1 MALYAC
7 LSDPHLTWGKPI
19 SRLDDV
25 KITGIRKFNF
35 VLDWCSKNSAELL
48 IPGDLTDS
56 AHGWYLYLELVKS
69 LLKYKVIPIV
79 VYGQHDM
86 YFRTKETTIMNALIK
101 NNLIHLV
108 EGNRLPF
115 YGYSWSDERG
125 YENDDIDRKCKI
137 LLIHAPI
144 TTNQLYPNQV
154 FMDARQF
161 LRENKQFDLIVCGD
175 IHRRFMVEYQGRY
188 IVNSGSML
196 RLDADEYMF
205 EHKPGFWVYDTNKKN
220 VDWVEIP
227 HEEAER
233 VLSRVHIERKKE
245 INLMMKDFIDSISEQ
260 VDLDM
265 DFEKNI
271 MNFIK
276 SNEVDSKVQNI
287 LEEVMKGE

>member
-35 VLDWCSKNSAELL
+35 VLDWCGKNDAELL

-56 AHGWYLYLELVKS
+56 AHGWYLYLELMNSIIKAS
-69 LLKYKVIPIV
+69 TIPKV

-86 YFRTKETTIMNALIK
+86 YFRTRETTILNALAK
-101 NNLIHLV
+101 NGFV
-108 EGNRLPF
+108 DVMEGNKVVNF
-115 YGYSWSDERG
+115 YGYSWQDNVEVKI
-125 YENDDIDRKCKI
+125 EKTKAKI

-144 TTNQLYPNQV
+144 STKPIYPGGN
-154 FMDARQF
+154 FIDARQF

-175 IHRRFMVEYQGRY
+175 IHRKFKVEYQGRY
-188 IVNSGSML
+188 IVNSGPML

-220 VDWVEIP
+220 IDWVEIP
-227 HEEAER
+227 HEEADV

-245 INLMMKDFIDSISEQ
+245 INLMMKDFIDSISKE

-271 MNFIK
+271 INFIK
-276 SNEVDSKVQNI
+276 VNDVDSNVQNI
-287 LEEVMKGE
+287 LEDIMKGE